1 MPALRPH
8 EAGCLPV
15 SAPDS
20 MLKLQ
25 DTKLGLA
32 EAALG
37 EGSGTRLQKL
47 SVKQIREVR
56 MLCVCVRRAL
66 MRYALCV
73 MCDFSVPVPALFLS
87 RSCSCFPV

>member
-1 MPALRPH
+1 
-8 EAGCLPV
+8 
-15 SAPDS
+15 

-47 SVKQIREVR
+47 SVKQIKDVR
-56 MLCVCVRRAL
+56 
-66 MRYALCV
+66 
-73 MCDFSVPVPALFLS
+73 PAFLLACLS
-87 RSCSCFPV
+87 HLTCSCSAVRHDSAEQPA